1 MDAAPY
7 RSFSRSL
14 MMQLSRE
21 PSAEI
26 SNSRPH
32 QSSTLESRRSSAA
45 GDGSQ
50 TFWESGNNSS
60 GGKFWE
66 SGGGGGDSG
75 TFFRSVSSSL
85 LGSRHVDAVA
95 GPASNKKWTPTTC
108 RPRRFKE
115 AEAPQRNASPQTQPD
130 SKQWT
135 VSERAQRVA
144 QDKHLKELLLVEV
157 EKAGVVTAA
166 GYRAVHQK
174 FLYSKAVE
182 EALVLRAQS
191 TRRAPGRT
199 RMPRRRSGRLGSLV
213 ASFAS
218 IGNNMASQVQ
228 VNSGATAA
236 QAELQARGQGRVKGA
251 FSKKTSSGSG
261 GTSSKKSDSRGAAA
275 PGSNLAP
282 RRVSQAHLTQSQ
294 RGTLRRE
301 VRELWDQE
309 QEDLLVD
316 SFAAGLGRS
325 EGGDLDRR
333 PDDDGSELCEQG
345 DHDDSSLSSRDSQGP
360 GEERSAVN
368 LRTRD
373 RSLGRSALI
382 CSFRRRGSDQSLDL
396 GDIFDGTEGSNLFA
410 SMLSHNAD
418 DGDKKFPVE
427 KKPSSN
433 ILTAPI
439 STLSRLDTLSAN
451 NFDEVDF
458 DPDTSRPREED
469 EEENIVHRSSSYS
482 IDTSGWLPWPQREQ
496 ESDDD
501 DYDYDDDSNDVN
513 NNGNAGE
520 LLVSFQSLYLGA
532 DDSFSP
538 WPTEPDADIPNNKRA
553 RAA

>member
-21 PSAEI
+21 PSAES
-26 SNSRPH
+26 SNSRRRPH
-32 QSSTLESRRSSAA
+32 QSPTLESRRSSAA

-50 TFWESGNNSS
+50 TFWGSGNNSS

-66 SGGGGGDSG
+66 SGGGGDSG

-85 LGSRHVDAVA
+85 LRSRRVDAAA
-95 GPASNKKWTPTTC
+95 GPASNEEWSPTTC

-115 AEAPQRNASPQTQPD
+115 AEAPQRNASPQTETD

-135 VSERAQRVA
+135 VSERALRVA
-144 QDKHLKELLLVEV
+144 QDKHLKEMLLVEV

-174 FLYSKAVE
+174 FLYSKAVD

-191 TRRAPGRT
+191 TRRAPVRT

-213 ASFAS
+213 ASFTS

-251 FSKKTSSGSG
+251 FTKKANSGNG

-282 RRVSQAHLTQSQ
+282 RRVSQANLTQSQ
-294 RGTLRRE
+294 RGTLRQE
-301 VRELWDQE
+301 EQELWDQE
-309 QEDLLVD
+309 QENLLAD

-333 PDDDGSELCEQG
+333 LNDDGSELYEQG
-345 DHDDSSLSSRDSQGP
+345 DYDDGSLSSRDSQGP
-360 GEERSAVN
+360 GEERSAGD

-382 CSFRRRGSDQSLDL
+382 CSFRRRCSDQSLGL

-418 DGDKKFPVE
+418 DGNKKLPVE

-433 ILTAPI
+433 ILTAPT
-439 STLSRLDTLSAN
+439 SMLSRLDTLSAN

-469 EEENIVHRSSSYS
+469 EKENIVHSSSSYS
-482 IDTSGWLPWPQREQ
+482 IDTNGWLPWPQREQ

-501 DYDYDDDSNDVN
+501 DYDDDSNDVN
-513 NNGNAGE
+513 CNAGE

-532 DDSFSP
+532 DDSFLP
-538 WPTEPDADIPNNKRA
+538 WPTEPDADIPNNNRTRA
-553 RAA
+553 T